1 MNCDEITDIHEII
14 LKLKELEKR
23 VFKLENADDVNW
35 NEIDWKKITD
45 MVFPYNGG
53 DINAK

>member
-14 LKLKELEKR
+14 LKLKEIEKR

-35 NEIDWKKITD
+35 NEIDWKKIND

-53 DINAK
+53 ETNAK

>member
-23 VFKLENADDVNW
+23 VFKLENGDDMNW

-53 DINAK
+53 DTNAK